1 MRRSLRAAGSGTC
14 VACTVDYL
22 PSALEVDHI
31 QPLSKGGTDTADNV
45 QLLCKG
51 CHRAK
56 TRRDLGHETPP
67 F

>member
-1 MRRSLRAAGSGTC
+1 M
-14 VACTVDYL
+14 
-22 PSALEVDHI
+22 

-45 QLLCKG
+45 QSLCKG

-56 TRRDLGHETPP
+56 TRRALGYEAPP